1 MVMARSQSM
10 KCNAHCI
17 HFDTMMN
24 KMILIA
30 LGVSL
35 SAGSVL
41 ANPRLV
47 RMHEGMD
54 VNQDGVVTEAEFMK
68 FWGAHFNQM
77 DANGDQI
84 LGVDEA
90 SAGLLKQADANQ
102 DGQVSFEEHRQLRQ
116 AHFNSMDKDRSRTL
130 TLAEMLGT
138 AVGEK
143 PAVTKPAE
151 LNAGLVAANPHLVH
165 LHQSMDANKDGV
177 VSRAEFLAYWANSF
191 NQRDKNKDHQLSVS
205 EAGAGLMK
213 QVDSDQNGVLTWEEE
228 QVLRLEHWKVM
239 DKNKDQNLTLLEIL
253 ESPAAK
259 PAAVG
264 STPAT
269 DDFSAQRAKVAALS
283 RLTTAPAM
291 HRAEGFDSTDNLVA
305 IHYEALDWQ
314 GQPTQVFAWLGMP
327 DEYEGTVPAVVLVHG
342 GGGTAFKNWVQEWNA
357 RGYAAISIA
366 VEGQVDRKNTN
377 GQQGQHWERHEW
389 AGPARNGIY
398 HDSTKSLE
406 NQWMYHAVADTI
418 LANSLIRSID
428 GVDASRVG
436 IMGISWGGVITST
449 VIGIDD
455 RFAFAIPTYGCGGLA
470 TAENQYGNSLGS
482 NETYKQVWDP
492 MLRLARAKMP
502 SLWFSWPQD
511 KHFPMDRFAASYGA
525 VAGEHMVSL
534 VPKMGHGHR
543 PGWARSEAYA
553 FADSIVNGQGP
564 WCVQLHAALQADTC
578 KVTFQSTKALDR
590 AVLVSTTDRGV
601 SGERTWVETPATLV
615 RNGVA
620 WTATAPLPT
629 GCTAWFMNVN
639 SDGLVASSDYQ
650 EIK

>member
-1 MVMARSQSM
+1 
-10 KCNAHCI
+10 
-17 HFDTMMN
+17 MN
-24 KMILIA
+24 RFKIMT

-35 SAGSVL
+35 IVSVAQ
-41 ANPRLV
+41 ANPGLV
-47 RMHEGMD
+47 RMHNSMD
-54 VNQDGVVTEAEFMK
+54 VNQDGVVTEAEFMN
-68 FWGAHFNQM
+68 FWDAHFNRI
-77 DANGDQI
+77 DANGDQV
-84 LGVDEA
+84 LDQGEA
-90 SAGLLKQADANQ
+90 SAALLKQADANQ
-102 DGQVSFEEHRQLRQ
+102 DGHVTMAEHRQLRQ
-116 AHFNSMDKDRSRTL
+116 THFSSMDKNESGTL

-138 AVGEK
+138 VAGEK
-143 PAVTKPAE
+143 QVATKLEKPT
-151 LNAGLVAANPHLVH
+151 AGLVAANPHLVN
-165 LHQSMDANKDGV
+165 LHQLIDANKDGV

-191 NQRDKNKDHQLSVS
+191 NQRDKNQDQQLSVS
-205 EAGAGLMK
+205 EAGAGLM
-213 QVDSDQNGVLTWEEE
+213 QQADLNQNGVLTWEEE
-228 QVLRLEHWKVM
+228 QVLRLEHWKAM
-239 DKNKDQNLTLLEIL
+239 DTNKDLNLTLLEIL

-259 PAAVG
+259 PAAAG
-264 STPAT
+264 SPPAT
-269 DDFSAQRAKVAALS
+269 DEFPAQRARVAALS

-305 IHYEALDWQ
+305 IHYEALDWK
-314 GQPTQVFAWLGMP
+314 GEPTKVFAWLGMP

-377 GQQGQHWERHEW
+377 GQQEQHWERHEW
-389 AGPARNGIY
+389 AGPARSGIY
-398 HDSTKSLE
+398 HDSAQDLE

-470 TAENQYGNSLGS
+470 TAQNNYGNSLGN

-502 SLWFSWPQD
+502 SLWFSWPED

-534 VPKMGHGHR
+534 VPKMGHGHG
-543 PGWARSEAYA
+543 PGWARSEGYA

-564 WCVQLHAALQADTC
+564 WCVQLHAALQGDTC

-601 SGERTWVETPATLV
+601 SGERTWVETPATIV
-615 RNGVA
+615 RNGVV
-620 WTATAPLPT
+620 WTVTAPLPT
-629 GCTAWFMNVN
+629 GCTAWFINVK
-639 SDGLVASSDYQ
+639 SGGLVASSDYQ
-650 EIK
+650 EVK